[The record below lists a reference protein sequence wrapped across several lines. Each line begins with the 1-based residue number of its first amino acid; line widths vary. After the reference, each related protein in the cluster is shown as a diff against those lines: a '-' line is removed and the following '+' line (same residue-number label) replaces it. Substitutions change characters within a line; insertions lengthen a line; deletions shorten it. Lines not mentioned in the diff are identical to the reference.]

1 MKEEAPTYLINLI
14 PKCESTIIIRSS
26 SMPTLIVEQI
36 ISSTLFFPFTLS
48 HWLKLDLN
56 IGNSESISLFK
67 SKLLSF
73 IRPDQRKIYN
83 FFDPKGLKFLT
94 CLRLGLNELQPS

>member
-1 MKEEAPTYLINLI
+1 MRINHHNQEQQYAYLQLLNRLFQV
-14 PKCESTIIIRSS
+14 
-26 SMPTLIVEQI
+26 LF
-36 ISSTLFFPFTLS
+36 FFPFTLS

-73 IRPDQRKIYN
+73 IRSDQRKIYS

-94 CLRLGLNELQPS
+94 CLRLGLNKLQ